1 MDNEKLPQTVEF
13 PTLKLGDQDVVLRLT
28 TRSALMLERLGVSL
42 TEAGGRPLEHSMK
55 ILAACLSTADRT
67 FTVDELAEMIP
78 FEELPEVFKKLG
90 VALSKARPQATEKAS
105 TLQ

>member
-1 MDNEKLPQTVEF
+1 MDNEKLPQTVEY
-13 PTLKLGDQDVVLRLT
+13 PTLKLGDEDVVLQLT

-55 ILAACLSTADRT
+55 ILAACLSTAERT

-78 FEELPEVFKKLG
+78 FEELPATFKKLG
-90 VALSKARPQATEKAS
+90 VALSKALPQATETAK
-105 TLQ
+105 LQ